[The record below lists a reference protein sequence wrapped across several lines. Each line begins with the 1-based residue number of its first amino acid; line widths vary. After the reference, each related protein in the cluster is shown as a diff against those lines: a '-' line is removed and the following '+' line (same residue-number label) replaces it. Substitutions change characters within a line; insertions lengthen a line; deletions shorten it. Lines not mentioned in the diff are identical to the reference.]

1 MITHYFYDGQI
12 RRYLLQFCA
21 IFAGL
26 QVKTGT
32 GECGDEDFITVPISI
47 ANKDRV
53 VAAIQAGNTSNR
65 PFSVPAMAVH
75 MSGLNLG
82 TLRKGVNVVDKRVV
96 LPSGGLYPNDLK
108 VVTRVMPM
116 AFDMDIE
123 LSIYASNT
131 LQMHQILEQILVLFD
146 PTLQIQ
152 TGDTALD
159 WTKITTVEL
168 TGVTNDENFPI
179 GQDRRIIPWT
189 LQFKMPVYLSVPMDV
204 RDEVVR
210 TAIIKMG
217 DLDKY
222 QVNEFDENGDP
233 IPFETG
239 GDWGTVTVTGD

>member
-1 MITHYFYDGQI
+1 MITHYFYDGQL
-12 RRYLLQFCA
+12 RGYLLQFCA

-26 QVKTGT
+26 QVRTGT
-32 GECGDEDFITVPISI
+32 GECGDMDFITVPISI

-53 VAAIQAGNTSNR
+53 VAAIMAGNTSNKG
-65 PFSVPAMAVH
+65 FSVPALAVH
-75 MSGLNLG
+75 MSGLSLG
-82 TLRKGVNVVDKRVV
+82 SARKGVNVTDKRVI
-96 LPSGGLYPNDLK
+96 LQRGGVYPQDLK
-108 VVTRVMPM
+108 TVTRIMPM
-116 AFDMDIE
+116 LYDMDVE

-152 TGDTALD
+152 TSDAAMD

-168 TGVTNDENFPI
+168 TGISNDENYPI

-210 TAIIKMG
+210 TAIIKIG

-239 GDWGTVTVTGD
+239 GDWGTVTVTGE